1 MAAKSSIRDVGR
13 VLNLELSKT
22 DRIAKLIPSNIKLKE
37 IIFPQDGNVNL
48 KDKLNNVSKAELDLL
63 KNMETDFNKSLSA
76 YSQKYKSFMENY
88 YSAVQQV
95 EKCKADCLTKYPPG
109 SPAESFNN

>member
-37 IIFPQDGNVNL
+37 IIFPQVG
-48 KDKLNNVSKAELDLL
+48 
-63 KNMETDFNKSLSA
+63 M
-76 YSQKYKSFMENY
+76 
-88 YSAVQQV
+88 
-95 EKCKADCLTKYPPG
+95 
-109 SPAESFNN
+109 